1 MTDRVTELQSVHSP
15 DSEEERSGRNSRWG
29 PRWLGSGTGVATAGL
44 LSAANTQALE
54 LILLPNLTL
63 SSGNRARA
71 IHLYWKQENRK
82 LVN

>member
-1 MTDRVTELQSVHSP
+1 MTDRATELQSVHSP
-15 DSEEERSGRNSRWG
+15 DSEEERSGRTVG
-29 PRWLGSGTGVATAGL
+29 GVLGGLARGQVWQQL

-63 SSGNRARA
+63 SGGNRARA
-71 IHLYWKQENRK
+71 LHLYWKQENRK